1 MHDDVVFYDEQQR
14 NYVSAGILMAS
25 YFDCPSVSMFDT
37 GSRFTDKDDA
47 RKPSD
52 HATASRPKSDG
63 EDPEAQGAENSI
75 NWDDDQEMLVNS
87 DKKLAFNVDGSTY
100 WDSDSDSGTDDG
112 VDAGLEE
119 TGSLLW
125 SHYFHH
131 CS

>member
-14 NYVSAGILMAS
+14 SYVSAGILMAS
-25 YFDCPSVSMFDT
+25 YFDCLSVLMFDT

-52 HATASRPKSDG
+52 YATASRPKSDG
-63 EDPEAQGAENSI
+63 EDPEAQGTENSI

-87 DKKLAFNVDGSTY
+87 DKKLASDVDGSTY
-100 WDSDSDSGTDDG
+100 WDSDSDSGTDNG

-125 SHYFHH
+125 RHHFHH